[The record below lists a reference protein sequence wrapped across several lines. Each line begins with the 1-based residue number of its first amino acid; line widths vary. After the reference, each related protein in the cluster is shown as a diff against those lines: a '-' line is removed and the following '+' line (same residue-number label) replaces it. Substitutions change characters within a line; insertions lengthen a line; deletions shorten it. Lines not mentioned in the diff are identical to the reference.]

1 MWADDHQGLLLVFA
15 FGGWGSIIAFLGF
28 GLRARGLFVW
38 LPTAM
43 GFFLIWLLSILL
55 DLFACVALYACGV
68 GLSLFCYWCISVAP
82 VRGGTYFSLPP
93 QREVS
98 KRKRLTPLI
107 LKRVPR
113 AATVVVHLESV
124 FSHTPR

>member
-43 GFFLIWLLSILL
+43 GFFLIWLLWIFL

-68 GLSLFCYWCISVAP
+68 GLSLFCYWSISVRPCAG
-82 VRGGTYFSLPP
+82 RALTSLC
-93 QREVS
+93 R
-98 KRKRLTPLI
+98 RKE
-107 LKRVPR
+107 K
-113 AATVVVHLESV
+113 
-124 FSHTPR
+124 